1 MMRGLKK
8 YRTLA
13 RTTELWAY
21 AFLSIPII
29 FYVVVRFYPTLY
41 AFYLSLTDWDIVS
54 SNMNFIGFENYSH
67 LWDDAVFKKTLFNT
81 IRYVVCGLPVSL
93 FLGFVLAYHIN
104 YLTVGSDFFKT
115 VYFMPYITSMVAVA
129 WVWRWL
135 FQPPPV
141 GVFNNILATL
151 GFSAQPFLR
160 STTQAPFA
168 ILMTTIWADLG
179 FQMIIFLAGMK
190 GISEQYYEAA
200 RIDGATNMQ
209 QLRAITLPLLKPTMV
224 FLVIT
229 GTIRYLRIFTQVMN
243 MTSQG
248 DGGPLNSTK
257 PLVLY
262 IYDTAFRSFE
272 MGYSATMTVVLFCII
287 LVVTLIQMRISR
299 SEET

>member
-1 MMRGLKK
+1 MAHDMKK
-8 YRTLA
+8 HRTIA
-13 RTTELWAY
+13 RTNELWAY
-21 AFLSIPII
+21 AFLCVPII

-54 SNMNFIGFENYSH
+54 RDMDFIGFENYTR
-67 LWDDAVFKKTLFNT
+67 LIDDGVFQKTLGNT
-81 IRYVVCGLPVSL
+81 FKYVVFGLPASM
-93 FLGFVLAYHIN
+93 FLGFLLAYHIN
-104 YLTVGSDFFKT
+104 YLTRGAGLYKT

-141 GVFNNILATL
+141 GVFNNILAA
-151 GFSAQPFLR
+151 FNIPSQPFLR
-160 STTQAPFA
+160 STSQAPFA
-168 ILMTTIWADLG
+168 VLITTVWADLG

-200 RIDGATNMQ
+200 RIDGASDMQ
-209 QLRAITLPLLKPTMV
+209 QLRRITLPLLKPTMV
-224 FLVIT
+224 FLIIT

-272 MGYSATMTVVLFCII
+272 MGYSAAMTVVLFCII
-287 LVVTLIQMRISR
+287 LIVTLIQMRITR

>member
-1 MMRGLKK
+1 MKK
-8 YRTLA
+8 PRTLA
-13 RTTELWAY
+13 QKNELWAY
-21 AFLSIPII
+21 AFLCVPII

-41 AFYLSLTDWDIVS
+41 AFYLSFTDWDIVS
-54 SNMNFIGFENYSH
+54 RDMDFIGLENYFRLMGDS
-67 LWDDAVFKKTLFNT
+67 VFVKTLGNT
-81 IRYVVCGLPVSL
+81 IRYVVFGLPISM
-93 FLGFVLAYHIN
+93 FLGFLLAYHIN
-104 YLTVGSDFFKT
+104 YLNRGADLYKT
-115 VYFMPYITSMVAVA
+115 IYFMPYITSMVAAA

-141 GVFNNILATL
+141 GVFNNILTAL
-151 GFSAQPFLR
+151 NLPSQPFLR

-168 ILMTTIWADLG
+168 VLVTTVWADLG
-179 FQMIIFLAGMK
+179 FQMIIFLAGLK

-200 RIDGATNMQ
+200 RIDGASNMQ
-209 QLRAITLPLLKPTMV
+209 QLQKITLPLLKPTIV

-243 MTSQG
+243 MSTQG

-272 MGYSATMTVVLFCII
+272 MGYSATMTVALFCII
-287 LVVTLIQMRISR
+287 LIVTLIQMRITR
-299 SEET
+299 SEDT